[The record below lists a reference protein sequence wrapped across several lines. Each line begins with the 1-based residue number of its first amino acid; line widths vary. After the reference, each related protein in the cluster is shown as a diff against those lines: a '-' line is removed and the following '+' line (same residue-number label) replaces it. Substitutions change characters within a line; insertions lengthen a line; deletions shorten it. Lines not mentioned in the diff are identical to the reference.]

1 MSREFPGGAPASG
14 VGRQSDSALDAASR
28 GADRA
33 DSPLDARQSIE
44 GRDDD
49 DLSAGTEA
57 EMLARKAR
65 STPSPADV
73 RSDDRGVPNGEP
85 L

>member
-1 MSREFPGGAPASG
+1 MARDFPGGAPSTG
-14 VGRQSDSALDAASR
+14 VGRQSGSSLDAAAP
-28 GADRA
+28 GADRI
-33 DSPLDARQSIE
+33 DSPLDTRQAIE
-44 GRDDD
+44 GRADD
-49 DLSAGTEA
+49 DLAAGSEA

-73 RSDDRGVPNGEP
+73 RSDDRGVPDGEP